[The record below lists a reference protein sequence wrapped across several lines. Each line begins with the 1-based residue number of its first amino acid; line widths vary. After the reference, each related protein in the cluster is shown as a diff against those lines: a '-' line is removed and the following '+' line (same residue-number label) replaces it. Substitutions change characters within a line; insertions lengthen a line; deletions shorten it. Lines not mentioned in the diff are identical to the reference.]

1 MPKGKLVVEE
11 QFGSRSGA
19 IPQLGE
25 WMDGRTESVS
35 TLLFLSSFQRACWLT
50 LLLPIGSY
58 WPSSVSS
65 NR

>member
-35 TLLFLSSFQRACWLT
+35 TLLLFVFVSTS
-50 LLLPIGSY
+50 LLADPSPAERLVR
-58 WPSSVSS
+58 PSSVSS